1 MRSPTAQARHLS
13 GAPTPQVPQPRGSL
27 PLTRRVTRGA
37 SDALTW
43 QKPNSVSITVSLVVV
58 LAVMVWLLIRK
69 GGLKASHAIAAIL
82 LGFYLHDS
90 SLAPSIS
97 RVVQS
102 VAETISGIRI

>member
-1 MRSPTAQARHLS
+1 MRSPATQARHPS
-13 GAPTPQVPQPRGSL
+13 GALTPQVPQSRGSL
-27 PLTRRVTRGA
+27 PLPRRVTRGP

-69 GGLKASHAIAAIL
+69 GGLKAGHAIAAIL

-102 VAETISGIRI
+102 AVETISEIRI

>member
-1 MRSPTAQARHLS
+1 MRSPAAQARHLS

-27 PLTRRVTRGA
+27 PLTRRVTRGP

-69 GGLKASHAIAAIL
+69 GGLKAGHAIAAIL

-97 RVVQS
+97 RIVQS

>member
-1 MRSPTAQARHLS
+1 M
-13 GAPTPQVPQPRGSL
+13 
-27 PLTRRVTRGA
+27 
-37 SDALTW
+37 
-43 QKPNSVSITVSLVVV
+43 SITVSLVVV

-69 GGLKASHAIAAIL
+69 GGLKAGHAIAAVL

-102 VAETISGIRI
+102 VVETISEIRI

>member
-1 MRSPTAQARHLS
+1 MRSPAAQVRHPS
-13 GAPTPQVPQPRGSL
+13 GAPTLQVPQPRGSFS
-27 PLTRRVTRGA
+27 PTRLATRDP
-37 SDALTW
+37 SDALAQ
-43 QKPNSVSITVSLVVV
+43 QKTNSVSITVSLVVV

-69 GGLKASHAIAAIL
+69 GGLKAGHAIAAVL

-102 VAETISGIRI
+102 AVETISGIRI